1 MIKLNKKKVL
11 RYFGH
16 NYLLKKI
23 YNLKVIEIR
32 CQVQIWLM
40 LLISQSINDKLVKKE
55 NKFYPLY
62 LLNSFVIM
70 ENFPILTNHQKKI
83 FNLFIVGFSLE
94 ATFILEAGTYPVVMS
109 LIQVKNGL
117 SPMLTPALVVP
128 CWWDQLTSL
137 EVLSGWS
144 LVWRMK

>member
-1 MIKLNKKKVL
+1 MSKL
-11 RYFGH
+11 
-16 NYLLKKI
+16 
-23 YNLKVIEIR
+23 
-32 CQVQIWLM
+32 
-40 LLISQSINDKLVKKE
+40 
-55 NKFYPLY
+55 
-62 LLNSFVIM
+62 
-70 ENFPILTNHQKKI
+70 KI
-83 FNLFIVGFSLE
+83 FNLFTVGFNLE
-94 ATFILEAGTYPVVMS
+94 GTFILEAWTYPVVMS

>member
-1 MIKLNKKKVL
+1 MKSDQLGHGAH
-11 RYFGH
+11 RYIGLFLFLH
-16 NYLLKKI
+16 L
-23 YNLKVIEIR
+23 
-32 CQVQIWLM
+32 
-40 LLISQSINDKLVKKE
+40 ST
-55 NKFYPLY
+55 KFYPMCGPPFWTWTKTAMFKCEK
-62 LLNSFVIM
+62 SFTRCWKFKM
-70 ENFPILTNHQKKI
+70 SKLKI
-83 FNLFIVGFSLE
+83 FNLFIVGFNLE
-94 ATFILEAGTYPVVMS
+94 GTFILEAGTYPVVMS